1 MIAIQ
6 NVLVYSFSTEVL
18 QNLVYAVDT
27 IQNGL
32 LKHRWLLHHNYK
44 V

>member
-6 NVLVYSFSTEVL
+6 NMLVYAFPTEVL
-18 QNLVYAVDT
+18 QNFVDAVYT

-32 LKHRWLLHHNYK
+32 LKYS
-44 V
+44 

>member
-6 NVLVYSFSTEVL
+6 NMLVYAFSTEVL
-18 QNLVYAVDT
+18 QNLIYAVYT

-32 LKHRWLLHHNYK
+32 LKYN
-44 V
+44 